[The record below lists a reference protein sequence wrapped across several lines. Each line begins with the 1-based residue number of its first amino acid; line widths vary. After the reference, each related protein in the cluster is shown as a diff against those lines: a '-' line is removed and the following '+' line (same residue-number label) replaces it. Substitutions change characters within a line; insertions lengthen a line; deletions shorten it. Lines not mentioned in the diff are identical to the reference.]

1 MKEYNKYVKKWQDAS
16 IKMNEAMQKGNFE
29 LADNLLK
36 ESTDAYNRYK
46 ECCSYPESNREKS
59 FGELNYMLESELP
72 VLFKKNKKALKE
84 CTKLMKED
92 TNLRSAFRFIDAL
105 RRYNC
110 EGDPRVYVNESLELA
125 SKDINRNTFRE
136 SVEKLADM
144 LSKYEIGGYTLD
156 EDTVRYFKACEKVL
170 LEKKMLTNLT
180 DYTNSANLVASYI
193 DNHKSPVV
201 ESKKSIETMTEEL
214 EKKIANLT
222 EEEQT
227 LVQDI
232 IDFKKPMVEA
242 RQEQLFNRFRNE
254 CLNIVE
260 NLMSG
265 ANDDEKSG
273 LESIKEQLENKSYCK
288 ETIIQDIANLLEI
301 RDVLSEK

>member
-273 LESIKEQLENKSYCK
+273 LESIKEQLENKSYRK